1 MSRHTKLVSKGQV
14 FQSSS
19 NRQTYAN
26 VTAFSKGRGPQVRM
40 TLGLLRTCDLA
51 SSHEPRRKIQ
61 FDRYDQRI
69 DEPIRFWDEQI
80 TKQLRQRSIC
90 PRSLCPRYF
99 LTECKKLQCSKSH
112 AGSID
117 IDDRQVLTRIAQE
130 DPCEEGTHR
139 YEGNCV
145 SAHYCIYDGRCS
157 FGSSCRYRPEMH
169 EIDKGI
175 TTIR

>member
-1 MSRHTKLVSKGQV
+1 MSRNTKLVSKEQV

-51 SSHEPRRKIQ
+51 SSHGPRRKIQ
-61 FDRYDQRI
+61 LDRYHQRI
-69 DEPIRFWDEQI
+69 DEPIRFWDEKI

-90 PRSLCPRYF
+90 PSYF
-99 LTECKKLQCSKSH
+99 LTECNKLQCSKSH

-117 IDDRQVLTRIAQE
+117 NDDRQALTRIAQE

-157 FGSSCRYRPEMH
+157 FGSSCRYRPEMY

-175 TTIR
+175 ATIR